1 MAVPT
6 PANAVAAFA
15 TFVRE
20 RLSDVSG
27 TLAPLWSRHTGV
39 EIIGHDD
46 VHDARDGIGSARH
59 LAMVIIGAAAPFA
72 PTAHAR
78 ARLLRQAH
86 ASGLLTDRE
95 TDDFGAVERLA
106 IRGSAADPADRFGA
120 SG

>member
-1 MAVPT
+1 MGVPN

-15 TFVRE
+15 EFVRE
-20 RLSDVSG
+20 RLADVGG
-27 TLAPLWSRHTGV
+27 TLAPLWSRPADV
-39 EIIGHDD
+39 EVVGDTRHDSAGA
-46 VHDARDGIGSARH
+46 ARQ

-72 PTAHAR
+72 PTSHAR

-95 TDDFGAVERLA
+95 ADEFRRVERRALPAGAGSVIETDDR
-106 IRGSAADPADRFGA
+106 IGA

>member
-6 PANAVAAFA
+6 PASAVAAFA
-15 TFVRE
+15 SFVRE
-20 RLSDVSG
+20 RLADVGG
-27 TLAPLWSRHTGV
+27 TLAPLWTGRADTEV
-39 EIIGHDD
+39 VAAHEHAEHIGP
-46 VHDARDGIGSARH
+46 ARH

-72 PTAHAR
+72 PTSHAR

-95 TDDFGAVERLA
+95 AEQALLAERLA
-106 IRGSAADPADRFGA
+106 ITGQVGADAGSAEAFGA